1 MNKIKVI
8 GGGLAGCEA
17 AWQISNRG
25 IEVELY
31 EMRPKLLTPA
41 HKTGLLAE
49 IVCSNSLG
57 SENKNDRIT
66 AAGILKEELEM
77 ANSLILSC
85 AKASQVPAGGALA
98 VDREKFSTLVTE
110 KINSNE
116 NIKLIREEYVLEI
129 DPSTV
134 NGSPSLNEGRLE
146 SPIAKGRCQTQ
157 YDREVIIISTGPL
170 TSDKLAEKLKSLAG
184 EQIYFYDAVAPVIL
198 KESIDFDKV
207 FVSGRYGRGD
217 DYINCPLN
225 KEEYLNFY
233 NELIKAERNLPHDF
247 EKGKYFEGCMPVEAI
262 ADRGVD
268 TLRFGPMKPRGLINP
283 QTNHEPYAA
292 VQLRQDNFDGT
303 LYNLVGFQT
312 GLKWNEQKRIFRMIP
327 GLENADFVRLGVM
340 HRNTSVNAPTVLD
353 ENLRLKEFQN
363 IFLAGQITGVEG
375 YMESTA
381 MGVVAGINAAN
392 FIQGKKIPSWPRE
405 SAIGSLLYYLRTTE
419 PKHFQPMN
427 INLGLF
433 PTPSIKIKNKNE
445 RAKYFRDNAVNSMK
459 EFFTTIL

>member
-41 HKTGLLAE
+41 HKTELLAE

-116 NIKLIREEYVLEI
+116 NIKLIREEYTQI
-129 DPSTV
+129 PDD
-134 NGSPSLNEGRLE
+134 
-146 SPIAKGRCQTQ
+146 IA
-157 YDREVIIISTGPL
+157 IISTGPL

-283 QTNHEPYAA
+283 RTDHEPYAA

-312 GLKWNEQKRIFRMIP
+312 GLKWNEQKRIFKMIP

-340 HRNTSVNAPTVLD
+340 HRNTSVNAPAVLD

-363 IFLAGQITGVEG
+363 IFLAGQITGVVG

-433 PTPSIKIKNKNE
+433 PTPLIKIKNKNE

-459 EFFTTIL
+459 EFFMTIL

>member
-17 AWQISNRG
+17 AWQISNCG

-41 HKTGLLAE
+41 HKTELLAE

-116 NIKLIREEYVLEI
+116 NIKLIREEYTQI
-129 DPSTV
+129 PDD
-134 NGSPSLNEGRLE
+134 
-146 SPIAKGRCQTQ
+146 IA
-157 YDREVIIISTGPL
+157 IISTGPL

-283 QTNHEPYAA
+283 RTDHEPYAA

-312 GLKWNEQKRIFRMIP
+312 GLKWNEQKRIFKMIP
-327 GLENADFVRLGVM
+327 GLENAEFVRLGVM
-340 HRNTSVNAPTVLD
+340 HRNTSVNAPAVLD

-433 PTPSIKIKNKNE
+433 PTPLIKIKNKNE